1 MYAEHAKEDSVSAV
15 AVTMDNNYLLTGDT
29 SGNLKL
35 WNLTEYHFKKSKSTD
50 CVKVEWFIIA
60 HRAVINAI

>member
-15 AVTMDNNYLLTGDT
+15 ATTMDNEYLLTGDT

-35 WNLTEYHFKKSKSTD
+35 WKFGEVSLKKGNKLQTD
-50 CVKVEWFIIA
+50 
-60 HRAVINAI
+60 